1 MDNINMDNTN
11 KDSTQLVKSTP
22 APLTNEIKEHFKSS
36 VQSWLSIDEKI
47 DTLRKQIKELRDK
60 KIKEI
65 EPEIMEFMKTY
76 NISDLNTQNGRLK
89 YSEKVQKKPLTKKNV
104 LNNLLLYYNNDEE
117 AEKVTDFLYDNR
129 DEKTCNKITKLK
141 ARKMP
146 LNLGA

>member
-1 MDNINMDNTN
+1 MTDIISKPN
-11 KDSTQLVKSTP
+11 SSELVKTVP
-22 APLTNEIKEHFKSS
+22 PLTDEIKDHFKSS
-36 VQSWLSIDEKI
+36 VMTWLSIDEKI
-47 DTLRKQIKELRDK
+47 ADLRKQIKILRDK
-60 KIKEI
+60 KNLEI

-89 YSEKVQKKPLTKKNV
+89 YSEKTQKKPLTKKNV
-104 LNNLLLYYNNDEE
+104 LNNLLLYYNNDDE

-129 DEKTCNKITKLK
+129 EEKTCNKITKLK